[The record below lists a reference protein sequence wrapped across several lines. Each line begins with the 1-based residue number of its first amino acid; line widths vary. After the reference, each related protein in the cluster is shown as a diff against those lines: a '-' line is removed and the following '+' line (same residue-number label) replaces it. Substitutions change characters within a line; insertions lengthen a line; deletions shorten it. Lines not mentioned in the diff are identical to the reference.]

1 MIYIRSVLFFLLGVV
16 NTIVFGSFV
25 LPLSFI
31 KFEWGYD
38 TARGWGIVTL
48 WLAKAVCGI
57 RYDVRGREN
66 IPDYA
71 CVSMAKHQS
80 AWETVFILTM
90 LPRAVWIIKKELVW
104 LPIIGWV
111 LYALK
116 SIAIDRKS
124 GKRAVD
130 QIEEQGRNRIA
141 QGLWISIFPE
151 GTRVAPGTRG
161 RYGIGGAWL
170 AAKTGTPI
178 LPIAH
183 NAGECWRRNAFLKYP
198 GLVTVSIGPVI
209 QTAGRE
215 PADVIAEVENW
226 IESEMLK
233 LPPANSWRAPSRSN
247 E

>member
-1 MIYIRSVLFFLLGVV
+1 MIFIRSVLFFVLGVV
-16 NTIVFGSFV
+16 NTIFFGCFV

-38 TARGWGIVTL
+38 TARGWGVVTL
-48 WLAKAVCGI
+48 WLAKHVCGI
-57 RYDVRGREN
+57 DYVVNGREN
-66 IPDYA
+66 IPDHP

-80 AWETVFILTM
+80 AWETVFILIN

-151 GTRVAPGTRG
+151 GTRVAPGKRG
-161 RYGIGGAWL
+161 RYGIGGALL
-170 AAKTGTPI
+170 AARTGTPV
-178 LPIAH
+178 LPLAH

-198 GLVTVSIGPVI
+198 GKVTVSIGPVI

-215 PADVIAEVENW
+215 PGDVIADVENW
-226 IESEMLK
+226 IEGEMAK
-233 LPPANSWRAPSRSN
+233 LPPANSWRASGQVN
-247 E
+247 Q

>member
-1 MIYIRSVLFFLLGVV
+1 MIFIRSVLFFVLGVV
-16 NTIVFGSFV
+16 NTIFFGCFV

-38 TARGWGIVTL
+38 AARGWGVVTL
-48 WLAKAVCGI
+48 WLARHVCGI
-57 RYDVRGREN
+57 DYVVHGREN
-66 IPDYA
+66 IPDYP

-80 AWETVFILTM
+80 AWETVFILIN

-161 RYGIGGAWL
+161 RYGIGGALL
-170 AAKTGTPI
+170 AARTGTPV
-178 LPIAH
+178 LPLAH

-198 GLVTVSIGPVI
+198 GKVTVSIGPVI

-215 PADVIAEVENW
+215 PSDVIADVENW
-226 IESEMLK
+226 IEGEMQK
-233 LPPANSWRAPSRSN
+233 LPPANSWRASGQAN

>member
-1 MIYIRSVLFFLLGVV
+1 MIYLRSAAFFLLGVV
-16 NTIVFGSFV
+16 NTIFFGIFV

-31 KFEWGYD
+31 YFPAGYESARWWGV
-38 TARGWGIVTL
+38 VTL
-48 WLAKAVCGI
+48 WLATHVCGI
-57 RYDVRGREN
+57 RYRVFGEEH
-66 IPDYA
+66 IPA
-71 CVSMAKHQS
+71 HPCVAMAKHQS
-80 AWETVFILTM
+80 AWETVFILTRI
-90 LPRAVWIIKKELVW
+90 PRAVWIIKRELQW

-124 GKRAVD
+124 GKRAVE
-130 QIEEQGRNRIA
+130 QIEEQGRDRIA
-141 QGLWISIFPE
+141 QGLWVSIFPE
-151 GTRVAPGTRG
+151 GTRVAPGKRG

-198 GLVTVSIGPVI
+198 GQVTVSIGPLI

-215 PADVIAEVENW
+215 PAAVIADVEKW
-226 IESEMLK
+226 IESEMSR
-233 LPPANSWRAPSRSN
+233 LPPACG
-247 E
+247 

>member
-1 MIYIRSVLFFLLGVV
+1 MIYIRSVLFFVLAIL
-16 NTIVFGSFV
+16 NTIFFGLFV

-31 KFEWGYD
+31 YFKLGYD
-38 TARGWGIVTL
+38 TARGWGMATL

-57 RYDVRGREN
+57 KYNVLGREN
-66 IPDYA
+66 IPDFP

-111 LYALK
+111 LFALK

-141 QGLWISIFPE
+141 QGLWVSIFPE
-151 GTRVAPGTRG
+151 GTRIAPGKRG

-198 GLVTVSIGPVI
+198 GMVTVSIGPLI
-209 QTAGRE
+209 HTKDRE
-215 PADVIAEVENW
+215 PSAVIADVENW

-233 LPPANSWRAPSRSN
+233 LPPANSWRRPA
-247 E
+247 